1 VTGRRS
7 RWVGPVAAVAVAVCV
22 AVALLAGARDPA
34 SPPPAPRGDPAE
46 ASPVAVSS
54 DAPRFS
60 QLDELVAAADLVV
73 TGEVAAVARGR
84 TFGEPGGTAIVSR
97 VVTLQVDS
105 VLAGTPP
112 EGGADV
118 LVEEEGWLADGR
130 AVAVDGAAPTQEGD
144 RGIWF
149 LVDVGDPEL
158 PLYTVVN
165 AEGRYL
171 VGGDDGDGLVGAAGD
186 DPLIARVEAM
196 GADALVDEVRQA
208 WRRGSDRSAPR

>member
-1 VTGRRS
+1 MSRGRRL
-7 RWVGPVAAVAVAVCV
+7 RWAGPVASVAVA
-22 AVALLAGARDPA
+22 AAITLALVVGGRGATSASDESSPEGPA
-34 SPPPAPRGDPAE
+34 APGADT
-46 ASPVAVSS
+46 SPVPVSS

-60 QLDELVAAADLVV
+60 QLSELVAAADLVV
-73 TGEVAAVARGR
+73 TGEVASVARGR

-97 VVTLQVDS
+97 VVTLRVDS

-112 EGGADV
+112 AAGADV

-130 AVAVDGAAPTQEGD
+130 ALAVDGAAPTQEGD

-158 PLYTVVN
+158 PVYTVVN

-171 VGGDDGDGLVGAAGD
+171 LGDAGGGTLVGAAGD

-196 GADALVDEVRQA
+196 GAGALADEVARLE
-208 WRRGSDRSAPR
+208 R

>member
-1 VTGRRS
+1 
-7 RWVGPVAAVAVAVCV
+7 
-22 AVALLAGARDPA
+22 
-34 SPPPAPRGDPAE
+34 
-46 ASPVAVSS
+46 VSS

-60 QLDELVAAADLVV
+60 QVDELVAAADLVV

-97 VVTLQVDS
+97 VVTLRVDS
-105 VLAGTPP
+105 VLAGSPP

-130 AVAVDGAAPTQEGD
+130 AVVVDGAVPTQEGN
-144 RGIWF
+144 RGVWF
-149 LVDVGDPEL
+149 LVDVGDAEL

-171 VGGDDGDGLVGAAGD
+171 VGDGGDGDGLVGAAGD

-196 GADALVDEVRQA
+196 GADALADEVRQA
-208 WRRGSDRSAPR
+208 WRRGSDRPAPR